1 MEDSHWGIRIR
12 AFRKL
17 KRINQ
22 VEFAKRTGI
31 SISVLG
37 KIERGERQAT
47 DDELQIIAKNLQINV
62 TELKG
67 EL

>member
-1 MEDSHWGIRIR
+1 MENGHWGIRIR

-22 VEFAKRTGI
+22 DEFAKLTGI
-31 SISVLG
+31 PLSILG
-37 KIERGERQAT
+37 KIERGERQAA
-47 DDELQIIAKNLQINV
+47 DDELQIIAENLKINV
-62 TELKG
+62 NELKG

>member
-1 MEDSHWGIRIR
+1 MENSHWGIRIR

-22 VEFAKRTGI
+22 DEFAKLTGI
-31 SISVLG
+31 PLSILG

-47 DDELQIIAKNLQINV
+47 EDELKIIAKNLKININ
-62 TELKG
+62 ELKG
-67 EL
+67 EI